1 MGNGKYAQRKGYGLL
16 LTLLLIS
23 ALPSYIA
30 WVCLAGAFILYVLC
44 NLRCFSLP
52 KMPGG
57 ICYWALFLILV
68 AVGAVYFNPAE
79 RGYWPYLRDII
90 DFTSLFLYWFAA
102 SEIIRTNQYDTKTV
116 YRIIVL
122 YSVILSVGGLLQ
134 RVSGYQGASE
144 DFSSFVASGGVSQ
157 FTLAI
162 GLYLSLFKPP
172 VIEKYYFSRFF
183 DLLADIVLLGTFA
196 LSFSRTTVMIFL
208 CLIIMGQYDRMSAM
222 IKCILLGIVGLIAVS
237 YLLPNVWTSFMD
249 KIMNSVTE
257 ISASNTWSNY
267 NIVNNWRGF
276 EVYSA
281 KKAFSQYSIFA
292 QVFGKG
298 FGATVD
304 VGHYAYLVTSET
316 ALPYLHNGYYTTLI
330 KGGILGIVLTIGYF
344 GANIL
349 YVRERVSFKYEK
361 RLAIGLIIS
370 MILTMSVIHGIFW
383 GGPQLTAFVLLV
395 QMEKGITRD
404 ELMMIQ
410 GENNDF
416 CGNGNI

>member
-1 MGNGKYAQRKGYGLL
+1 MKTTVENGKYAQRKGYGLL

-30 WVCLAGAFILYVLC
+30 WACLAGVFGFYTLK
-44 NLRCFSLP
+44 NLRHFSLP

-57 ICYWALFLILV
+57 ICYWVLFLILV
-68 AVGAVYFNPAE
+68 AVGAGYFNPAE

-116 YRIIVL
+116 YKIIVL
-122 YSVILSVGGLLQ
+122 YSVILSAGGLLQ

-162 GLYLSLFKPP
+162 GLYLSLFKPS
-172 VIEKYYFSRFF
+172 VIEKYYFSRFL

-196 LSFSRTTVMIFL
+196 LSFSRTTVIIFL
-208 CLIIMGQYDRMSAM
+208 CLVITSQYDRMSAI

-237 YLLPNVWTSFMD
+237 YLLPNVWTSFID

-257 ISASNTWSNY
+257 ISASNSWSDY

-281 KKAFSQYSIFA
+281 KKVFSQYSIFA

-298 FGATVD
+298 FGSTVD
-304 VGHYAYLVTSET
+304 VGGYAYLVTSEA

-330 KGGILGIVLTIGYF
+330 KGGICGMVLTIGY
-344 GANIL
+344 
-349 YVRERVSFKYEK
+349 Y
-361 RLAIGLIIS
+361 
-370 MILTMSVIHGIFW
+370 LTMI
-383 GGPQLTAFVLLV
+383 
-395 QMEKGITRD
+395 
-404 ELMMIQ
+404 
-410 GENNDF
+410 
-416 CGNGNI
+416 

>member
-16 LTLLLIS
+16 LALLLIS
-23 ALPSYIA
+23 ALPRSYIA
-30 WVCLAGAFILYVLC
+30 WACLAGVFGFYTLK
-44 NLRCFSLP
+44 NLRHFSLP

-57 ICYWALFLILV
+57 ICYWVLFLILV
-68 AVGAVYFNPAE
+68 AVGAGYFNPAE

-116 YRIIVL
+116 YKIIVL
-122 YSVILSVGGLLQ
+122 YSVILSAGGLLQ
-134 RVSGYQGASE
+134 RVSGYQGTSE

-162 GLYLSLFKPP
+162 GLYLSLFKPS
-172 VIEKYYFSRFF
+172 VIEKYYFSRFL

-196 LSFSRTTVMIFL
+196 LSFSRTTVIIFL
-208 CLIIMGQYDRMSAM
+208 CLVITGQYNRMSAI

-237 YLLPNVWTSFMD
+237 YLLPNVWTSFID

-257 ISASNTWSNY
+257 ISASNSWSDY

-281 KKAFSQYSIFA
+281 KKVFSQYSIFA

-298 FGATVD
+298 FGSTVD
-304 VGHYAYLVTSET
+304 VGGYAYLVTSEA

-330 KGGILGIVLTIGYF
+330 KGGICGMVLTIGYYL
-344 GANIL
+344 AMIHHYMKLNIL
-349 YVRERVSFKYEK
+349 RYEK
-361 RLAIGLIIS
+361 RLCIGMVAS
-370 MILTMSVIHGIFW
+370 MAVSMAVIHGFFW
-383 GGPQLTAFVLLV
+383 GGAQFVVFCILG
-395 QMEKGITRD
+395 MAEKEGKT
-404 ELMMIQ
+404 
-410 GENNDF
+410 
-416 CGNGNI
+416 

>member
-1 MGNGKYAQRKGYGLL
+1 MENGKYAQRKGYGLL

-30 WVCLAGAFILYVLC
+30 WACLAGVFGFYTLK
-44 NLRCFSLP
+44 NLRHFSLP

-57 ICYWALFLILV
+57 ICYWVLFLILV
-68 AVGAVYFNPAE
+68 AVGAGYFNPAE

-102 SEIIRTNQYDTKTV
+102 SEIIRTNQYDMKTV
-116 YRIIVL
+116 YKIIVL
-122 YSVILSVGGLLQ
+122 YSVILSAGGLLQ

-162 GLYLSLFKPP
+162 GLYLSLFKPS
-172 VIEKYYFSRFF
+172 VIEKYYFSRFL

-196 LSFSRTTVMIFL
+196 LSFSRTTVIIFL
-208 CLIIMGQYDRMSAM
+208 CLVITSQYDRMSAI

-237 YLLPNVWTSFMD
+237 YLLPNVWTSFID

-257 ISASNTWSNY
+257 ISASNSWSDY

-281 KKAFSQYSIFA
+281 KKVFSQYSIFA

-298 FGATVD
+298 FGSTVD
-304 VGHYAYLVTSET
+304 VGGYAYLVTSEA

-330 KGGILGIVLTIGYF
+330 KGGICGMVLTIGYYLTMIHRYMKI
-344 GANIL
+344 NIL
-349 YVRERVSFKYEK
+349 RYEK
-361 RLAIGLIIS
+361 RLCIGMVAS
-370 MILTMSVIHGIFW
+370 MAVSMAVIHGFFW
-383 GGPQLTAFVLLV
+383 GGAQFVVFCILG
-395 QMEKGITRD
+395 MAEKEEKT
-404 ELMMIQ
+404 
-410 GENNDF
+410 
-416 CGNGNI
+416 